1 MYVFL
6 LFKGTQGTVVCLSFS
21 IMTNKQDTPLSYL
34 QVKNYATITVCTK
47 LKLRVYIV
55 LALPSVGC
63 RKVPH
68 LWTPLPFWVLTLCVI
83 LRHDDSNQN
92 AELKLALQL

>member
-21 IMTNKQDTPLSYL
+21 IMTNKQDAPLSYL
-34 QVKNYATITVCTK
+34 QVKNYATNTK
-47 LKLRVYIV
+47 LKLRVYII
-55 LALPSVGC
+55 LALVGC

-68 LWTPLPFWVLTLCVI
+68 LWTLLPFWVLTLCVI
-83 LRHDDSNQN
+83 LRDDKMLNSS
-92 AELKLALQL
+92 